1 MKCLIIN
8 NSHYITTLIIKILNE
23 LGHTECDVFKEGVSI
38 EDTLTIGEYSF
49 LICDAEST
57 DRTVFNIL
65 ASIRGDEKIR
75 TMKIL
80 ILKEIMGKTLID
92 KIQES
97 VYSSYLVKP
106 FTPSLLREKI
116 KGLVLVD

>member
-38 EDTLTIGEYSF
+38 EDTLIIGEYSF

-97 VYSSYLVKP
+97 VYSSYLIKP

-116 KGLVLVD
+116 KGLLLVD